1 MLMAAAAADL
11 RSVTLAQTS
20 PQGDGD
26 DSPRPRQA
34 ACLVC
39 RRSKIK
45 CDWKPHQARC
55 RRCVQLDCECIRPAY
70 HPGRQKG
77 IKNKRTGLDKALYQ
91 IDQAVKRARSAGQKS
106 PEDDRILS
114 HLQDLL
120 SGVNTPEPPPT
131 RGNYGST
138 SGNGDDD
145 AYSDEGEEEEQDT
158 VTMPDFIQRTQQSLA
173 IDDAENPL
181 QLLARASYIQPSPES
196 RHGNSPQQAHT
207 ASTQGQTEDEIQ
219 AFFAP
224 AQVHL
229 DVGPDV
235 DPVSLGLVSEDEA
248 DNLFNFFHRN
258 LAHTRWGLDPRL
270 YTVEFTRSRSAFLY
284 TSIMAASALFLPS
297 AAALSKRL
305 SNHARTLAHRVMVN
319 RYRSVEIVL
328 AFMVNIPWMFP
339 GQHSTDDETCTYISI
354 ANTVATDLSLHK
366 SLVSPEMAGSGSGIG
381 LARGDCMDPRSA
393 LAMDGFPE
401 IDPWSERGR
410 LLLRNRERAWISLFV
425 LERGMSLARGR
436 PFSVPMTRSLKDC
449 DNWHRSEYADPLD
462 GHLVSMAVLRRDLDA
477 LFATVRALCD
487 GSQMASSDG
496 SLIAQSIQGA
506 IERFFDQ
513 WHTEWGVSIGKGLDR
528 RLPPYVEILVTHT
541 RLSIYGGVINHPTA
555 PLEVRR
561 FFHTAGLSSALNVMR
576 AAIQGESQLQSM
588 PNNTAIMISFAAC
601 FALTLSSYTTGGS
614 ALAPSVRNL
623 IDETATVLER
633 IGKVT
638 RHRNGL
644 SVMYGKYLKQIVRR
658 AATGDGI
665 TGAPVRNM
673 SIPVTESAPIATPNS
688 FLEPQTLWPEP
699 MHFSAMSDDQIV
711 QALNQPGNDFEP
723 SFGGLSW
730 DDMTNFE
737 WLYWPEV
744 GI

>member
-1 MLMAAAAADL
+1 MAGRNSD
-11 RSVTLAQTS
+11 SQSQTS
-20 PQGDGD
+20 PLESG

-45 CDWKPHQARC
+45 CDWKPHQERC
-55 RRCVQLDCECIRPAY
+55 RRCIQLGCECVRPAY

-91 IDQAVKRARSAGQKS
+91 IDQAVKRARSASQKN
-106 PEDDRILS
+106 PEDDRILN
-114 HLQDLL
+114 HLQELL
-120 SGVNTPEPPPT
+120 SNANTPEHATT
-131 RGNYGST
+131 RGYSV
-138 SGNGDDD
+138 SGDGDED
-145 AYSDEGEEEEQDT
+145 AYSEEEEEQDP
-158 VTMPDFIQRTQQSLA
+158 VAMPDFIQRTQQSLA

-196 RHGNSPQQAHT
+196 RHGNSPIQAHT

-235 DPVSLGLVSEDEA
+235 DPVSLGLVSEEEA
-248 DNLFNFFHRN
+248 DKLFNFFHRN
-258 LAHTRWGLDPRL
+258 LAHTRWGLDPRI

-284 TSIMAASALFLPS
+284 TSIMAASALFMPS

-366 SLVSPEMAGSGSGIG
+366 SLISPEMVGSGSGIG
-381 LARGDCMDPRSA
+381 LARGDCLDPRAA

-401 IDPWSERGR
+401 IDPWSEKGR
-410 LLLRNRERAWISLFV
+410 LFLRNRERCWLSLFV

-496 SLIAQSIQGA
+496 SLIAQSIQGS

-513 WHTEWGVSIGKGLDR
+513 WYTEWGVSIGKGPDR

-601 FALTLSSYTTGGS
+601 FALTLSSYATGGS

-633 IGKVT
+633 IGNVT

-644 SVMYGKYLKQIVRR
+644 SIKYGKYLKQIVRR

-665 TGAPVRNM
+665 SDPRMPIVN
-673 SIPVTESAPIATPNS
+673 EAPITTPT
-688 FLEPQTLWPEP
+688 FLDQQALWPEP
-699 MHFSAMSDDQIV
+699 LQFSAMSDDQIV
-711 QALNQPGNDFEP
+711 QALNQPGNDFES

-730 DDMTNFE
+730 EDMTNFE

>member
-1 MLMAAAAADL
+1 MAGRNSD
-11 RSVTLAQTS
+11 SQSQTS
-20 PQGDGD
+20 PLESG

-45 CDWKPHQARC
+45 CDWKPHQERC
-55 RRCVQLDCECIRPAY
+55 RRCIQLDCECVRPAY

-91 IDQAVKRARSAGQKS
+91 IDQAVKRARSASQKN
-106 PEDDRILS
+106 PEDDRILN
-114 HLQDLL
+114 HLQELL
-120 SGVNTPEPPPT
+120 SNANTPEHATT
-131 RGNYGST
+131 RGYSV
-138 SGNGDDD
+138 SGDGDED
-145 AYSDEGEEEEQDT
+145 AYSEEEEEQDP
-158 VTMPDFIQRTQQSLA
+158 VAMPDFIQRTQQSLA

-229 DVGPDV
+229 DVGHDV
-235 DPVSLGLVSEDEA
+235 DPVSLGLVSEEEA
-248 DNLFNFFHRN
+248 DKLFNF
-258 LAHTRWGLDPRL
+258 
-270 YTVEFTRSRSAFLY
+270 
-284 TSIMAASALFLPS
+284 
-297 AAALSKRL
+297 
-305 SNHARTLAHRVMVN
+305 
-319 RYRSVEIVL
+319 
-328 AFMVNIPWMFP
+328 
-339 GQHSTDDETCTYISI
+339 
-354 ANTVATDLSLHK
+354 
-366 SLVSPEMAGSGSGIG
+366 
-381 LARGDCMDPRSA
+381 
-393 LAMDGFPE
+393 
-401 IDPWSERGR
+401 
-410 LLLRNRERAWISLFV
+410 
-425 LERGMSLARGR
+425 
-436 PFSVPMTRSLKDC
+436 
-449 DNWHRSEYADPLD
+449 
-462 GHLVSMAVLRRDLDA
+462 
-477 LFATVRALCD
+477 
-487 GSQMASSDG
+487 DG
-496 SLIAQSIQGA
+496 SLIAQSIQGS

-513 WHTEWGVSIGKGLDR
+513 WYTEWGVSIGKGPDR

-601 FALTLSSYTTGGS
+601 FALTLSSYATGGS

-644 SVMYGKYLKQIVRR
+644 SIKYGKYLKQIVRR

-665 TGAPVRNM
+665 SDPRMPIVN
-673 SIPVTESAPIATPNS
+673 EAPITTPT
-688 FLEPQTLWPEP
+688 FLDQQALWPEP
-699 MHFSAMSDDQIV
+699 LQFSAMSDDQIV

-730 DDMTNFE
+730 EDMTNFE

>member
-1 MLMAAAAADL
+1 MAGRNSD
-11 RSVTLAQTS
+11 SQGQTS
-20 PQGDGD
+20 PLESG

-45 CDWKPHQARC
+45 CDWKPHQERC
-55 RRCVQLDCECIRPAY
+55 RRCIQLDCECVRPAY

-91 IDQAVKRARSAGQKS
+91 IDQAVKRARSASQKN
-106 PEDDRILS
+106 PEDDRILN
-114 HLQDLL
+114 HLQELL
-120 SGVNTPEPPPT
+120 SNANTPEHATT
-131 RGNYGST
+131 RGYST
-138 SGNGDDD
+138 NGDGDED
-145 AYSDEGEEEEQDT
+145 AYSEEEEEQDP
-158 VTMPDFIQRTQQSLA
+158 VAMPDFIQRTQQSLA

-196 RHGNSPQQAHT
+196 RHGNSPIQAHT

-235 DPVSLGLVSEDEA
+235 DPVSLGLVSEEEA
-248 DNLFNFFHRN
+248 DKLFNFFHRN
-258 LAHTRWGLDPRL
+258 LAHTRWGLDPRI

-284 TSIMAASALFLPS
+284 TSIMAASALFMPS

-366 SLVSPEMAGSGSGIG
+366 SLISPEMIGSRSGIG
-381 LARGDCMDPRSA
+381 LARGDCLDPRAA

-401 IDPWSERGR
+401 IDPWSEKGR
-410 LLLRNRERAWISLFV
+410 LFLRNRERCWLSLFV

-496 SLIAQSIQGA
+496 SLIAQSIQGS

-513 WHTEWGVSIGKGLDR
+513 WYTEWGVSIGKGPDR

-601 FALTLSSYTTGGS
+601 FALTLSSYATGGS

-644 SVMYGKYLKQIVRR
+644 SIKYGKYLKQIVRR

-665 TGAPVRNM
+665 SDPRMPIVN
-673 SIPVTESAPIATPNS
+673 EAPITTPT
-688 FLEPQTLWPEP
+688 FLDQQALWPEP
-699 MHFSAMSDDQIV
+699 LQFSAMSDDQIV
-711 QALNQPGNDFEP
+711 QALNQPGNNFEP

-730 DDMTNFE
+730 EDMTNFE

>member
-1 MLMAAAAADL
+1 MTVSDEHPSTLTRTGDL
-11 RSVTLAQTS
+11 AS
-20 PQGDGD
+20 
-26 DSPRPRQA
+26 SPRYRQ
-34 ACLVC
+34 LK
-39 RRSKIK
+39 RPRSKQVI
-45 CDWKPHQARC
+45 
-55 RRCVQLDCECIRPAY
+55 RRVPDKQLVSCVVDQRSNAIGRRIRNDAEDVFSLTASVYGLPIIQVVRKAL
-70 HPGRQKG
+70 KS
-77 IKNKRTGLDKALYQ
+77 LDKALYQ
-91 IDQAVKRARSAGQKS
+91 IDQAVKRARSTSQKNA
-106 PEDDRILS
+106 EDDRILS

-120 SGVNTPEPPPT
+120 SGANSPDVPQT
-131 RGNYGST
+131 RYSA
-138 SGNGDDD
+138 SGDGDED
-145 AYSDEGEEEEQDT
+145 AYSEEEEEQEQDP
-158 VTMPDFIQRTQQSLA
+158 VVMPEFIQRTQQSLA

-196 RHGNSPQQAHT
+196 RHGNSPMQAHT
-207 ASTQGQTEDEIQ
+207 ASTTGQTEDEIQ

-224 AQVHL
+224 AQAHL
-229 DVGPDV
+229 DVGSDV
-235 DPVSLGLVSEDEA
+235 DPVTLGLVSEDEA
-248 DNLFNFFHRN
+248 DKLFHFFHRN
-258 LAHTRWGLDPRL
+258 LAHTRWGLDPRI

-284 TSIMAASALFLPS
+284 TSIMAASALFMPS

-305 SNHARTLAHRVMVN
+305 SNHVRTLAHKVVVK

-366 SLVSPEMAGSGSGIG
+366 SLVSPEMLGSGSDIG
-381 LARGDCMDPRSA
+381 LAR
-393 LAMDGFPE
+393 
-401 IDPWSERGR
+401 
-410 LLLRNRERAWISLFV
+410 
-425 LERGMSLARGR
+425 
-436 PFSVPMTRSLKDC
+436 DC
-449 DNWHRSEYADPLD
+449 DNWHLSEFADPLD
-462 GHLVSMAVLRRDLDA
+462 GHLVSMAVLRRNLDG
-477 LFATVRALCD
+477 LFAAVRGLCD
-487 GSQMASSDG
+487 GSQMPSSDG
-496 SLIAQSIQGA
+496 SLIAQSIQGS

-513 WHTEWGVSIGKGLDR
+513 WYTDWGVSIGKGPDR

-601 FALTLSSYTTGGS
+601 FALTLSSYATGGS

-644 SVMYGKYLKQIVRR
+644 SIKYGKYLKQIVRR

-665 TGAPVRNM
+665 SDPRMPIVNEAPM
-673 SIPVTESAPIATPNS
+673 TTPT
-688 FLEPQTLWPEP
+688 FLDQQALWPEP
-699 MHFSAMSDDQIV
+699 IHFSAMSDDQIV

>member
-1 MLMAAAAADL
+1 MAE
-11 RSVTLAQTS
+11 RNSGSQGQTS
-20 PQGDGD
+20 PLESG

-34 ACLVC
+34 ACLIC

-45 CDWKPHQARC
+45 CDWKPHQERC
-55 RRCVQLDCECIRPAY
+55 RRCIQLDCEC
-70 HPGRQKG
+70 
-77 IKNKRTGLDKALYQ
+77 
-91 IDQAVKRARSAGQKS
+91 
-106 PEDDRILS
+106 E
-114 HLQDLL
+114 LL
-120 SGVNTPEPPPT
+120 SNANRPEHATT
-131 RGNYGST
+131 RGYSA
-138 SGNGDDD
+138 NGDGDED
-145 AYSDEGEEEEQDT
+145 AYSEEEEEQDP
-158 VTMPDFIQRTQQSLA
+158 VAMPDFIQRTQQSLA

-181 QLLARASYIQPSPES
+181 QLLARASYIQPSLES
-196 RHGNSPQQAHT
+196 RHGNSPIQAHT

-235 DPVSLGLVSEDEA
+235 DPVSLGLVSEEEA
-248 DNLFNFFHRN
+248 DKLFN
-258 LAHTRWGLDPRL
+258 L
-270 YTVEFTRSRSAFLY
+270 
-284 TSIMAASALFLPS
+284 
-297 AAALSKRL
+297 
-305 SNHARTLAHRVMVN
+305 VMVN

-366 SLVSPEMAGSGSGIG
+366 SLISPEMVGSGPGIG
-381 LARGDCMDPRSA
+381 LARGDCLDPRAA

-401 IDPWSERGR
+401 IDPWSEKGR
-410 LLLRNRERAWISLFV
+410 LFLRNRERCWLSLFV

-496 SLIAQSIQGA
+496 CLIAQSIQGS
-506 IERFFDQ
+506 IERFFHQ
-513 WHTEWGVSIGKGLDR
+513 WYTEWGVSIGKGPDR

-601 FALTLSSYTTGGS
+601 FALTLSSYATDGS
-614 ALAPSVRNL
+614 ALASSVRNL

-644 SVMYGKYLKQIVRR
+644 SIKYGKYLKQIVRR

-665 TGAPVRNM
+665 SDPRMPIVN
-673 SIPVTESAPIATPNS
+673 EAPITTPT
-688 FLEPQTLWPEP
+688 FLDQQALWPEP
-699 MHFSAMSDDQIV
+699 LHFSAMSDDQIV

-730 DDMTNFE
+730 EDMTNFE

>member
-1 MLMAAAAADL
+1 MYLSDDL
-11 RSVTLAQTS
+11 TRAQVGNVS
-20 PQGDGD
+20 A
-26 DSPRPRQA
+26 S
-34 ACLVC
+34 L
-39 RRSKIK
+39 
-45 CDWKPHQARC
+45 
-55 RRCVQLDCECIRPAY
+55 VQLPPFSPVTQLLFLITSSTLPIVARHPRSSLVIRRVQDKQLVSNDAGDAY
-70 HPGRQKG
+70 SLTASA
-77 IKNKRTGLDKALYQ
+77 KRTGLDKALYQ
-91 IDQAVKRARSAGQKS
+91 IDQAVKRARSASQKN
-106 PEDDRILS
+106 PEDDRILN
-114 HLQDLL
+114 HLQELL
-120 SGVNTPEPPPT
+120 SNANTPEHATT
-131 RGNYGST
+131 RGYSV
-138 SGNGDDD
+138 SGDGDED
-145 AYSDEGEEEEQDT
+145 AYSEEEEEQDP
-158 VTMPDFIQRTQQSLA
+158 VAMPDFIQRTQQSLA

-196 RHGNSPQQAHT
+196 RHGNSPIQAHT

-235 DPVSLGLVSEDEA
+235 DPVSLGLVSEEEA
-248 DNLFNFFHRN
+248 DKLFN
-258 LAHTRWGLDPRL
+258 L
-270 YTVEFTRSRSAFLY
+270 SAFLY
-284 TSIMAASALFLPS
+284 TSIMAASALFMPS

-366 SLVSPEMAGSGSGIG
+366 SLISPEMVGSGSGIG
-381 LARGDCMDPRSA
+381 LARGDCLDPRAA
-393 LAMDGFPE
+393 LTMDGFPE
-401 IDPWSERGR
+401 LDPWSEKGR
-410 LLLRNRERAWISLFV
+410 LFLRNRERCWLSLFV

-496 SLIAQSIQGA
+496 SLIAQSIQGS

-513 WHTEWGVSIGKGLDR
+513 WYTEWGVSIGKGPDR

-601 FALTLSSYTTGGS
+601 FALTLSSYATGGS

-644 SVMYGKYLKQIVRR
+644 SIKYGKYLKQIVRR

-665 TGAPVRNM
+665 SDPRMPIVNEA
-673 SIPVTESAPIATPNS
+673 SITTPT
-688 FLEPQTLWPEP
+688 FLDQQALWPEP
-699 MHFSAMSDDQIV
+699 LQFSAMSDDQIV

-730 DDMTNFE
+730 EDMTNFE

>member
-1 MLMAAAAADL
+1 MCVSDELTRARVGNVSASQLPHSPVTQLCFSSPHRLPIVGNRSTSDFFCPFESWRGGTLTL
-11 RSVTLAQTS
+11 RARHPRSSLVIRRVRDKLLVSYVVAQRSNATGNLTRNDVGDAYSLTASV
-20 PQGDGD
+20 
-26 DSPRPRQA
+26 
-34 ACLVC
+34 
-39 RRSKIK
+39 
-45 CDWKPHQARC
+45 
-55 RRCVQLDCECIRPAY
+55 
-70 HPGRQKG
+70 
-77 IKNKRTGLDKALYQ
+77 KRTGLDKALYQ
-91 IDQAVKRARSAGQKS
+91 IDQAVKRARSASQKN
-106 PEDDRILS
+106 PEDDRILN
-114 HLQDLL
+114 HLQELL
-120 SGVNTPEPPPT
+120 SNANTPEHATT
-131 RGNYGST
+131 RGYSV
-138 SGNGDDD
+138 SGDGDED
-145 AYSDEGEEEEQDT
+145 AYSEEEEEQDP
-158 VTMPDFIQRTQQSLA
+158 VAMPDFIQRTQQSLA

-229 DVGPDV
+229 DVGHDV
-235 DPVSLGLVSEDEA
+235 DPVSLGLVSEEEA
-248 DNLFNFFHRN
+248 DKLFNFFHRN
-258 LAHTRWGLDPRL
+258 LAHTRWGLDPRI

-284 TSIMAASALFLPS
+284 TSIMAASALFMPS

-366 SLVSPEMAGSGSGIG
+366 SLISPEMVGSGSGIG
-381 LARGDCMDPRSA
+381 LARGDCLDPRAA

-401 IDPWSERGR
+401 IDPWSEKGR
-410 LLLRNRERAWISLFV
+410 LFLRNRERCWLSLFV

-496 SLIAQSIQGA
+496 SLIAQSIQGS

-513 WHTEWGVSIGKGLDR
+513 WYTEWGVSIGKG
-528 RLPPYVEILVTHT
+528 P
-541 RLSIYGGVINHPTA
+541 A

-601 FALTLSSYTTGGS
+601 FALTLSSYATGGS

-644 SVMYGKYLKQIVRR
+644 SIKYGKYLKQIVRR

-665 TGAPVRNM
+665 SDPRMPIVN
-673 SIPVTESAPIATPNS
+673 EAPITTPT
-688 FLEPQTLWPEP
+688 FLDQQALWPEP
-699 MHFSAMSDDQIV
+699 LQFSAMSDDQIV

-730 DDMTNFE
+730 EDMTNFE

>member
-1 MLMAAAAADL
+1 MYLSDGLTRAPSRKRL
-11 RSVTLAQTS
+11 RPLQLPPFPNFVSHHLIDVFASSVTEQPPTLFFFCVYISWRGGTLTLRARHPRSSLVIRRVPDKQPVSYVAAQRSNATGNLTRNDA
-20 PQGDGD
+20 GD
-26 DSPRPRQA
+26 
-34 ACLVC
+34 
-39 RRSKIK
+39 
-45 CDWKPHQARC
+45 
-55 RRCVQLDCECIRPAY
+55 AY
-70 HPGRQKG
+70 SLTASA
-77 IKNKRTGLDKALYQ
+77 KRTGLDKALYQ
-91 IDQAVKRARSAGQKS
+91 IDQAVKRARSASQKN
-106 PEDDRILS
+106 PEDDRILN
-114 HLQDLL
+114 HLQELL
-120 SGVNTPEPPPT
+120 SNANTPEQAT
-131 RGNYGST
+131 ARGYSV
-138 SGNGDDD
+138 SGDGDED
-145 AYSDEGEEEEQDT
+145 AYSEEEEEQDP
-158 VTMPDFIQRTQQSLA
+158 VAMPDFIQRTQQSLA

-196 RHGNSPQQAHT
+196 RHGNSPIQAHT
-207 ASTQGQTEDEIQ
+207 ASTQGHTEDEVQ

-235 DPVSLGLVSEDEA
+235 DPVSLGLVSEEEA
-248 DNLFNFFHRN
+248 DKLFN
-258 LAHTRWGLDPRL
+258 L
-270 YTVEFTRSRSAFLY
+270 
-284 TSIMAASALFLPS
+284 
-297 AAALSKRL
+297 
-305 SNHARTLAHRVMVN
+305 
-319 RYRSVEIVL
+319 SVEIVL

-366 SLVSPEMAGSGSGIG
+366 SLISPEMIGSGSGIG
-381 LARGDCMDPRSA
+381 LARGDCLDPRAA

-401 IDPWSERGR
+401 IDPWSEKGR
-410 LLLRNRERAWISLFV
+410 LFLRNRERCWLSLFV

-496 SLIAQSIQGA
+496 SLIAQSIQGS

-513 WHTEWGVSIGKGLDR
+513 WYTEWGVSIGKGPDR

-601 FALTLSSYTTGGS
+601 FALTLSSYATGGS

-644 SVMYGKYLKQIVRR
+644 SIKYGKYLKQIVRR

-665 TGAPVRNM
+665 SDPRMPIVN
-673 SIPVTESAPIATPNS
+673 EAPITTPT
-688 FLEPQTLWPEP
+688 FLDQQALWPEP
-699 MHFSAMSDDQIV
+699 LQFSAMSDDQIV
-711 QALNQPGNDFEP
+711 QALNQPGNNFEP

-730 DDMTNFE
+730 EDMTNFE

>member
-1 MLMAAAAADL
+1 MAGRNSD
-11 RSVTLAQTS
+11 SQSQTS
-20 PQGDGD
+20 PLESG

-34 ACLVC
+34 ACL
-39 RRSKIK
+39 
-45 CDWKPHQARC
+45 
-55 RRCVQLDCECIRPAY
+55 
-70 HPGRQKG
+70 
-77 IKNKRTGLDKALYQ
+77 
-91 IDQAVKRARSAGQKS
+91 IDQAVKRARSASQKN
-106 PEDDRILS
+106 PEDDRILN
-114 HLQDLL
+114 HLQELL
-120 SGVNTPEPPPT
+120 SNANTPEHATT
-131 RGNYGST
+131 RGYSV
-138 SGNGDDD
+138 SGDGDED
-145 AYSDEGEEEEQDT
+145 AYSEEEEEQDP
-158 VTMPDFIQRTQQSLA
+158 VAMPDFIQRTQQSLA

-229 DVGPDV
+229 DVGHDV
-235 DPVSLGLVSEDEA
+235 DPVSLGLVSEEEA
-248 DNLFNFFHRN
+248 DKLFNFFHRN
-258 LAHTRWGLDPRL
+258 LAHTRWGLDPRI

-284 TSIMAASALFLPS
+284 TSIMAASALFMPS

-366 SLVSPEMAGSGSGIG
+366 SLISPEMVGSGSGIG
-381 LARGDCMDPRSA
+381 LARGDCLDPRAA

-401 IDPWSERGR
+401 IDPWSEKGR
-410 LLLRNRERAWISLFV
+410 LFLRNRERCWLSLFV

-496 SLIAQSIQGA
+496 SLIAQSIQGS

-513 WHTEWGVSIGKGLDR
+513 WYTEWGVSIGKG
-528 RLPPYVEILVTHT
+528 P
-541 RLSIYGGVINHPTA
+541 A

-601 FALTLSSYTTGGS
+601 FALTLSSYATGGS

-644 SVMYGKYLKQIVRR
+644 SIKYGKYLKQIVRR

-665 TGAPVRNM
+665 SDPRMPIVN
-673 SIPVTESAPIATPNS
+673 EAPITTPT
-688 FLEPQTLWPEP
+688 FLDQQALWPEP
-699 MHFSAMSDDQIV
+699 LQFSAMSDDQIV

-730 DDMTNFE
+730 EDMTNFE

>member
-1 MLMAAAAADL
+1 MAGRNSD
-11 RSVTLAQTS
+11 SQSQTS
-20 PQGDGD
+20 PLESG

-45 CDWKPHQARC
+45 CDWKPHQERC
-55 RRCVQLDCECIRPAY
+55 RRCIQLDCECVRPAY

-91 IDQAVKRARSAGQKS
+91 IDQAVKRARSASQKN
-106 PEDDRILS
+106 PEDDRILN
-114 HLQDLL
+114 HLQELL
-120 SGVNTPEPPPT
+120 SNANTPEHATT
-131 RGNYGST
+131 RGYSV
-138 SGNGDDD
+138 SGDGDED
-145 AYSDEGEEEEQDT
+145 AYSEEEEEQDP
-158 VTMPDFIQRTQQSLA
+158 VAMPDFIQRTQQSLA

-196 RHGNSPQQAHT
+196 RHGNSPIQAHT

-235 DPVSLGLVSEDEA
+235 DPVSLGLVSEEEA
-248 DNLFNFFHRN
+248 DKLFN
-258 LAHTRWGLDPRL
+258 L
-270 YTVEFTRSRSAFLY
+270 
-284 TSIMAASALFLPS
+284 
-297 AAALSKRL
+297 
-305 SNHARTLAHRVMVN
+305 VMVN

-366 SLVSPEMAGSGSGIG
+366 SLISPEMVGSGSGIG
-381 LARGDCMDPRSA
+381 LARGDCLDPRAA

-401 IDPWSERGR
+401 LDPWSEKGR
-410 LLLRNRERAWISLFV
+410 LFLRNRERCWLSLFV

-496 SLIAQSIQGA
+496 SLIAQSIQGS

-513 WHTEWGVSIGKGLDR
+513 WYTEWGVSIGKGPDR

-601 FALTLSSYTTGGS
+601 FALTLSSYATGGS

-644 SVMYGKYLKQIVRR
+644 SIKYGKYLKQIVRR

-665 TGAPVRNM
+665 SDPRMPIVN
-673 SIPVTESAPIATPNS
+673 EAPITTPT
-688 FLEPQTLWPEP
+688 FLDQQALWPEP
-699 MHFSAMSDDQIV
+699 LQFSAMSDDQIV

-730 DDMTNFE
+730 EDMTNFE

>member
-1 MLMAAAAADL
+1 MAELTSSD
-11 RSVTLAQTS
+11 AQTS
-20 PQGDGD
+20 PQRNGD

-55 RRCVQLDCECIRPAY
+55 RRCIQLDCD
-70 HPGRQKG
+70 
-77 IKNKRTGLDKALYQ
+77 KRTGLDKALYQ
-91 IDQAVKRARSAGQKS
+91 IDQAVKRARSSAQKN
-106 PEDDRILS
+106 PDDDRILA
-114 HLQDLL
+114 HLHGLL
-120 SGVNTPEPPPT
+120 SGANTPDPPPT
-131 RGNYGST
+131 RGSYAHT
-138 SGNGDDD
+138 SVGDEDED
-145 AYSDEGEEEEQDT
+145 AYSAEEEEEEGGEEQDP
-158 VTMPDFIQRTQQSLA
+158 VTMPDFIQRTERSLA

-196 RHGNSPQQAHT
+196 RHGNSPLQAHT
-207 ASTQGQTEDEIQ
+207 ASTTGQTEDEIQ

-248 DNLFNFFHRN
+248 DNLFNFFHRK
-258 LAHTRWGLDPRL
+258 LAHTRWGLDPRI

-297 AAALSKRL
+297 TGALSRRL
-305 SNHARTLAHRVMVN
+305 SNHARSLAHRVMVN

-328 AFMVNIPWMFP
+328 ALMVNIPWMFP

-366 SLVSPEMAGSGSGIG
+366 SLVSPEMLGPGSGIG
-381 LARGDCMDPRSA
+381 LARGDCLDPQAA
-393 LAMDGFPE
+393 LAMDGFPDT
-401 IDPWSERGR
+401 DPWSERGR
-410 LLLRNRERAWISLFV
+410 LLLRNRERCWISLFV

-449 DNWHRSEYADPLD
+449 DNWHRSEFADPLD

-496 SLIAQSIQGA
+496 SLIAQSIQGS
-506 IERFFDQ
+506 IERFFAQ
-513 WHTEWGVSIGKGLDR
+513 WYTEWGVSIGKGPDR

-588 PNNTAIMISFAAC
+588 PNNTSIMISFAAC
-601 FALTLSSYTTGGS
+601 FALTISSYATGGS

-633 IGKVT
+633 VGRVT

-644 SVMYGKYLKQIVRR
+644 SVKYGKYLKQIVRR

-665 TGAPVRNM
+665 TGPAPRDM
-673 SIPVTESAPIATPNS
+673 SAAVPVTESAPIATPNG
-688 FLEPQTLWPEP
+688 FLDQQALWPEP
-699 MHFSAMSDDQIV
+699 LHFSAMSDDQIV

>member
-1 MLMAAAAADL
+1 MYLSDGLTRVSSRKHLRLSNSPILPRYPTLFLITSSTLPIVARHPRSSLVIRRVPDKQPVSYAAAQ
-11 RSVTLAQTS
+11 RSNATGNLTRNDA
-20 PQGDGD
+20 GD
-26 DSPRPRQA
+26 
-34 ACLVC
+34 
-39 RRSKIK
+39 
-45 CDWKPHQARC
+45 
-55 RRCVQLDCECIRPAY
+55 AY
-70 HPGRQKG
+70 SLTASVSASQK
-77 IKNKRTGLDKALYQ
+77 N
-91 IDQAVKRARSAGQKS
+91 
-106 PEDDRILS
+106 PEDDRILN
-114 HLQDLL
+114 HLQELL
-120 SGVNTPEPPPT
+120 SNANTPEHATT
-131 RGNYGST
+131 RGYSV
-138 SGNGDDD
+138 SGDGDED
-145 AYSDEGEEEEQDT
+145 AYSEEEEEQDP
-158 VTMPDFIQRTQQSLA
+158 VAMPDFIQRTQQSLA

-196 RHGNSPQQAHT
+196 RHGNSPIQAHT

-235 DPVSLGLVSEDEA
+235 DPVSLGLVSEEEA
-248 DNLFNFFHRN
+248 DKLFN
-258 LAHTRWGLDPRL
+258 L
-270 YTVEFTRSRSAFLY
+270 
-284 TSIMAASALFLPS
+284 
-297 AAALSKRL
+297 
-305 SNHARTLAHRVMVN
+305 
-319 RYRSVEIVL
+319 SVEIVL

-366 SLVSPEMAGSGSGIG
+366 SLISPEMVGSGSGIG
-381 LARGDCMDPRSA
+381 LARGDCLDPRAA

-401 IDPWSERGR
+401 IDPWSEKGR
-410 LLLRNRERAWISLFV
+410 LFLRNRERCWLSLFV

-496 SLIAQSIQGA
+496 SLIAQSIQGS

-513 WHTEWGVSIGKGLDR
+513 WYTEWGVSIGKGPDR

-601 FALTLSSYTTGGS
+601 FALTLSSYATGGS

-644 SVMYGKYLKQIVRR
+644 SIKYGKYLKQIVRR

-665 TGAPVRNM
+665 SDPRMPIVN
-673 SIPVTESAPIATPNS
+673 EAPITTPT
-688 FLEPQTLWPEP
+688 FLDQQALWPEP
-699 MHFSAMSDDQIV
+699 LQFSAMSDDQIV

-730 DDMTNFE
+730 EDMTNFE

>member
-1 MLMAAAAADL
+1 M
-11 RSVTLAQTS
+11 
-20 PQGDGD
+20 DGP
-26 DSPRPRQA
+26 SPRPRQA

-45 CDWKPHQARC
+45 CDWRPNQERC
-55 RRCVQLDCECIRPAY
+55 RRCIQLDCECVRPAY

-77 IKNKRTGLDKALYQ
+77 IKNKRTGLDKALFQ
-91 IDQAVKRARSAGQKS
+91 IDQAVKRARSAAQQN
-106 PEDDRILS
+106 PDDNRVLA
-114 HLQDLL
+114 HLHGLL
-120 SGVNTPEPPPT
+120 SGADADEASTA
-131 RGNYGST
+131 RDAYASGSLGT
-138 SGNGDDD
+138 DDNDDAFSAEDDD
-145 AYSDEGEEEEQDT
+145 EDEQDPVAMT
-158 VTMPDFIQRTQQSLA
+158 DFIQRTESSLA

-196 RHGNSPQQAHT
+196 RHGSSPGQPLIAIASPAQQ
-207 ASTQGQTEDEIQ
+207 SGDEIS

-224 AQVHL
+224 ARVHL
-229 DVGPDV
+229 DVGEDV
-235 DPVSLGLVSEDEA
+235 DPVLLGLVSDEEA
-248 DNLFNFFHRN
+248 ESLFTFFHRN

-270 YTVEFTRSRSAFLY
+270 YTAEFTRSRSAFLY
-284 TSIMAASALFLPS
+284 TSIMAMSALFMPS

-305 SNHARTLAHRVMVN
+305 SNHAKKLAHRVMID
-319 RYRSVEIVL
+319 RYKSVEIVL

-339 GQHSTDDETCTYISI
+339 GEQSTDDETCAYISM

-366 SLVSPEMAGSGSGIG
+366 SLVSTEMLDPGSGIG
-381 LARGDCMDPRSA
+381 LARGDCLDPRSA
-393 LAMDGFPE
+393 LAMDGFPDL
-401 IDPWSERGR
+401 DPWSERGR
-410 LLLRNRERAWISLFV
+410 LLLRNRERCWISLFV

-449 DNWHRSEYADPLD
+449 DSWHRSDLADPLD
-462 GHLVSMAVLRRDLDA
+462 GHLVSMAVLRRDLDG

-487 GSQMASSDG
+487 GSQNAASDG
-496 SLIAQSIQGA
+496 SLIAQSIEGS

-513 WHTEWGVSIGKGLDR
+513 WYTEWGISIGTGLDR

-555 PLEVRR
+555 PLEVRG

-601 FALTLSSYTTGGS
+601 FALTLSAYATGGS
-614 ALAPSVRNL
+614 GLAPSIRNL
-623 IDETATVLER
+623 IKETATVLER
-633 IGKVT
+633 IGRVT
-638 RHRNGL
+638 KHRNGL
-644 SVMYGKYLKQIVRR
+644 SVLYGKYLKQIVKR
-658 AATGDGI
+658 AATQEN
-665 TGAPVRNM
+665 TGAAAATSNLSAAP
-673 SIPVTESAPIATPNS
+673 ITESTPLATQTT
-688 FLEPQTLWPEP
+688 FLDNQALWSETLQ
-699 MHFSAMSDDQIV
+699 FSTMSDDQIAQV
-711 QALNQPGNDFEP
+711 LNQPGNNFDP

>member
-1 MLMAAAAADL
+1 MAGRNSD
-11 RSVTLAQTS
+11 SQNQTS
-20 PQGDGD
+20 PLESG

-34 ACLVC
+34 ACLE
-39 RRSKIK
+39 
-45 CDWKPHQARC
+45 RC
-55 RRCVQLDCECIRPAY
+55 RRCIQLDCECVRPAY

-91 IDQAVKRARSAGQKS
+91 IDQAVKRARSASQKN
-106 PEDDRILS
+106 PEDDRILN
-114 HLQDLL
+114 HLQELL
-120 SGVNTPEPPPT
+120 SNANTPEHGTT
-131 RGNYGST
+131 RGYSV
-138 SGNGDDD
+138 SGDGDED
-145 AYSDEGEEEEQDT
+145 AYSEEEEEQDP
-158 VTMPDFIQRTQQSLA
+158 VAMPDFIQRTQQSLA

-196 RHGNSPQQAHT
+196 RHGNSPIQAHT

-235 DPVSLGLVSEDEA
+235 DPVSLGLVSEEEA
-248 DNLFNFFHRN
+248 EKLFN
-258 LAHTRWGLDPRL
+258 L
-270 YTVEFTRSRSAFLY
+270 
-284 TSIMAASALFLPS
+284 
-297 AAALSKRL
+297 
-305 SNHARTLAHRVMVN
+305 
-319 RYRSVEIVL
+319 SVEIVL

-366 SLVSPEMAGSGSGIG
+366 SLISPEMVGSGSGIG
-381 LARGDCMDPRSA
+381 LARGDCLDPRAA

-401 IDPWSERGR
+401 IDPWSEKGR
-410 LLLRNRERAWISLFV
+410 LFLRNRERCWLSLFV

-496 SLIAQSIQGA
+496 SLIAQSIQGS

-513 WHTEWGVSIGKGLDR
+513 WYTEWGVSIGKG
-528 RLPPYVEILVTHT
+528 P
-541 RLSIYGGVINHPTA
+541 A

-601 FALTLSSYTTGGS
+601 FALTLSSYATGGS

-644 SVMYGKYLKQIVRR
+644 SIKYGKYLKQIVRR

-665 TGAPVRNM
+665 SDPRMPIVN
-673 SIPVTESAPIATPNS
+673 EAPITTPT
-688 FLEPQTLWPEP
+688 FLDQQALWPEP
-699 MHFSAMSDDQIV
+699 LQFSAMSDDQIV

-730 DDMTNFE
+730 EDMTNFE

>member
-1 MLMAAAAADL
+1 MAGRNSD
-11 RSVTLAQTS
+11 SQSQTS
-20 PQGDGD
+20 PLESG

-45 CDWKPHQARC
+45 CDWKPHQERC
-55 RRCVQLDCECIRPAY
+55 RRCIQLDCECVRPAY

-91 IDQAVKRARSAGQKS
+91 IDQAVKRARSASQKN
-106 PEDDRILS
+106 PEDDRILN
-114 HLQDLL
+114 HLQELL
-120 SGVNTPEPPPT
+120 SNANTPEHAT
-131 RGNYGST
+131 RGYSV
-138 SGNGDDD
+138 SGDGDED
-145 AYSDEGEEEEQDT
+145 AYSEEEEEQDH
-158 VTMPDFIQRTQQSLA
+158 VAMPDFIQRTQQSLA

-196 RHGNSPQQAHT
+196 RHGNSPIQAHT

-235 DPVSLGLVSEDEA
+235 DPVSLGLVSEEEA
-248 DNLFNFFHRN
+248 DKLFN
-258 LAHTRWGLDPRL
+258 L
-270 YTVEFTRSRSAFLY
+270 
-284 TSIMAASALFLPS
+284 
-297 AAALSKRL
+297 
-305 SNHARTLAHRVMVN
+305 
-319 RYRSVEIVL
+319 SVEIVL

-366 SLVSPEMAGSGSGIG
+366 SLISPEMIGSGSGIG
-381 LARGDCMDPRSA
+381 LARGDCLDPRAA

-401 IDPWSERGR
+401 IDPWSEKGR
-410 LLLRNRERAWISLFV
+410 LFLRNRERCWLSLFV

-496 SLIAQSIQGA
+496 SLIAQSIQGS

-513 WHTEWGVSIGKGLDR
+513 WYTEWGVSIGKGPDR

-601 FALTLSSYTTGGS
+601 FALTLSSYATGGS

-644 SVMYGKYLKQIVRR
+644 SIKYGKYLKQIVRR

-665 TGAPVRNM
+665 SDPRM
-673 SIPVTESAPIATPNS
+673 SIVNEAPITTPT
-688 FLEPQTLWPEP
+688 FLNQQALWPEP
-699 MHFSAMSDDQIV
+699 LQFSAMSDDQIV

-730 DDMTNFE
+730 EDMTNFE

>member
-1 MLMAAAAADL
+1 M
-11 RSVTLAQTS
+11 
-20 PQGDGD
+20 D

-45 CDWKPHQARC
+45 CDWKPHQSRC
-55 RRCVQLDCECIRPAY
+55 RRCVQLDCECVRPAY

-91 IDQAVKRARSAGQKS
+91 IDQAIKRARSAAQQS
-106 PEDDRILS
+106 PEDEKVVAHLRELLNGTGADDRS
-114 HLQDLL
+114 PSQTSSAARFNTADVEEEFY
-120 SGVNTPEPPPT
+120 SGDE
-131 RGNYGST
+131 
-138 SGNGDDD
+138 DD
-145 AYSDEGEEEEQDT
+145 EEEEQDP
-158 VTMPDFIQRTQQSLA
+158 VSMPDFIQRTEESLA

-181 QLLARASYIQPSPES
+181 QLLARASYIQPSPDS
-196 RHGNSPQQAHT
+196 RHGSSP
-207 ASTQGQTEDEIQ
+207 GQPPLAPNRAQLEPEDDIQ

-224 AQVHL
+224 ARAHL
-229 DVGPDV
+229 DIGRDV
-235 DPVSLGLVSEDEA
+235 DPVALGLVTDEEA
-248 DNLFNFFHRN
+248 HSLFTFFHRN

-270 YTVEFTRSRSAFLY
+270 YSMEFTRSRSAFLF
-284 TSIMAASALFLPS
+284 TSIMAVSALFTPT

-305 SNHARTLAHRVMVN
+305 SNHTRALAHRVIN
-319 RYRSVEIVL
+319 HQYKSVEIVL
-328 AFMVNIPWMFP
+328 AYLVNVPWMFP
-339 GQHSTDDETCTYISI
+339 GQHSTDDETCAYISL

-366 SLVSPEMAGSGSGIG
+366 VLVSPELLGPGSGVA
-381 LARGDCMDPRSA
+381 LARGDCLDPRAA
-393 LAMDGFPE
+393 LAMDGFPDVE
-401 IDPWSERGR
+401 PWSEQGR
-410 LLLRNRERAWISLFV
+410 LLLRNRERCWLSLFV

-436 PFSVPMTRSLKDC
+436 PFMVPITRSLKDC
-449 DNWHRSEYADPLD
+449 DNWHRSELADPLD
-462 GHLVSMAVLRRDLDA
+462 GHVVSMAVLRRDLDG

-487 GSQMASSDG
+487 GSQNASSDG
-496 SLIAQSIQGA
+496 NLIAQSIQGS

-513 WHTEWGVSIGKGLDR
+513 WHTEWGVSIGTGRDR

-601 FALTLSSYTTGGS
+601 FALTLSAYTTGES

-623 IDETATVLER
+623 IDETASVLER
-633 IGKVT
+633 IGTVT
-638 RHRNGL
+638 AHRNGL
-644 SVMYGKYLKQIVRR
+644 SVLYGKYLRQIVQR
-658 AATGDGI
+658 AANEDVPPGPAPPESNLST
-665 TGAPVRNM
+665 TVPMHEGAPM
-673 SIPVTESAPIATPNS
+673 TTQTG
-688 FLEPQTLWPEP
+688 FLDQETLWPETLQ
-699 MHFSAMSDDQIV
+699 FSAMSDDQIV

-730 DDMTNFE
+730 DDMTNFD
-737 WLYWPEV
+737 WLYWPEF
-744 GI
+744 GT

>member
-1 MLMAAAAADL
+1 MADL
-11 RSVTLAQTS
+11 GSDPQTS
-20 PQGDGD
+20 PHQHGSNGD

-55 RRCVQLDCECIRPAY
+55 RRCIQLDCD
-70 HPGRQKG
+70 
-77 IKNKRTGLDKALYQ
+77 KRTGLDKALYQ
-91 IDQAVKRARSAGQKS
+91 IDQAVKRARSAAQKS

-114 HLQDLL
+114 HLQDLI

-131 RGNYGST
+131 RGTYAST
-138 SGNGDDD
+138 AGDDD
-145 AYSDEGEEEEQDT
+145 AYSQDDEEEEHDV
-158 VTMPDFIQRTQQSLA
+158 VTMPEFIQRTEQSLA

-196 RHGNSPQQAHT
+196 RHGNSPVQAHT
-207 ASTQGQTEDEIQ
+207 ASTMGQTEDEIQ

-229 DVGPDV
+229 DVGQDV

-248 DNLFNFFHRN
+248 DNLFN
-258 LAHTRWGLDPRL
+258 LWGLDPRI

-319 RYRSVEIVL
+319 RYKSVEIVL
-328 AFMVNIPWMFP
+328 AFMVNVPWMFP
-339 GQHSTDDETCTYISI
+339 GQHSTDDETCTYVSI
-354 ANTVATDLSLHK
+354 ANTIATDLSLHK
-366 SLVSPEMAGSGSGIG
+366 SLVSPEMLGSAGSGIG
-381 LARGDCMDPRSA
+381 LARGDCLDPRAA

-401 IDPWSERGR
+401 VDPWSERGR
-410 LLLRNRERAWISLFV
+410 LLLRNRERCWISLFV

-436 PFSVPMTRSLKDC
+436 PFSIPITRSLKDC
-449 DNWHRSEYADPLD
+449 GNWHRSEFADPQD
-462 GHLVSMAVLRRDLDA
+462 GHLVSMAVLRRDLDP

-513 WHTEWGVSIGKGLDR
+513 WYTEWGVSIGKGPDR

-633 IGKVT
+633 VGKVT

-665 TGAPVRNM
+665 TGPATRMPPAV
-673 SIPVTESAPIATPNS
+673 PVTENAPIRTPNS
-688 FLEPQTLWPEP
+688 FLDQQALWPEP

-723 SFGGLSW
+723 GFGGLSW

>member
-1 MLMAAAAADL
+1 MQPFHPPMAE
-11 RSVTLAQTS
+11 LASDPLTS
-20 PQGDGD
+20 PQGNAD

-39 RRSKIK
+39 RRSKI
-45 CDWKPHQARC
+45 
-55 RRCVQLDCECIRPAY
+55 
-70 HPGRQKG
+70 
-77 IKNKRTGLDKALYQ
+77 NKRTGLDKALFQ
-91 IDQAVKRARSAGQKS
+91 IDQAVKRARSAAQKN
-106 PEDDRILS
+106 PEDDRILA
-114 HLQDLL
+114 HLHDLL

-131 RGNYGST
+131 RGYSATST
-138 SGNGDDD
+138 GADDDD
-145 AYSDEGEEEEQDT
+145 AYSGEEEEEEQDT
-158 VTMPDFIQRTQQSLA
+158 VTMPDFIRRTQQSLA

-207 ASTQGQTEDEIQ
+207 ASTMGQTEDEIQ

-229 DVGPDV
+229 DIGQDV

-258 LAHTRWGLDPRL
+258 LAHTRWGLDPRI

-284 TSIMAASALFLPS
+284 TSIMAASALFMPS

-305 SNHARTLAHRVMVN
+305 SNHARSLAHRVMVN

-366 SLVSPEMAGSGSGIG
+366 SLVSPEMVGSGSGIG
-381 LARGDCMDPRSA
+381 LARGDCLDPRAA

-410 LLLRNRERAWISLFV
+410 LLLRSRERAWISLFV

-477 LFATVRALCD
+477 LFAAVRALCD

-513 WHTEWGVSIGKGLDR
+513 WYTEWGVSIGKGPDR

-601 FALTLSSYTTGGS
+601 FALTISSYATGGS

-633 IGKVT
+633 VGKVT

-665 TGAPVRNM
+665 TGPATRHMPPA
-673 SIPVTESAPIATPNS
+673 IPVTPSAPITTPNN
-688 FLEPQTLWPEP
+688 FLDQQMWAEPLQ
-699 MHFSAMSDDQIV
+699 FSAMSDDQIV

-723 SFGGLSW
+723 GFGGLSW

>member
-1 MLMAAAAADL
+1 MAGRNSD
-11 RSVTLAQTS
+11 SQGQTS
-20 PQGDGD
+20 PLESG

-45 CDWKPHQARC
+45 CDWKPHQERC
-55 RRCVQLDCECIRPAY
+55 RRCIQLDCECVRPAY

-91 IDQAVKRARSAGQKS
+91 IDQAVKRARSASQKN
-106 PEDDRILS
+106 PEDDRILN
-114 HLQDLL
+114 HLQELL
-120 SGVNTPEPPPT
+120 SNANTPEHAT
-131 RGNYGST
+131 RGYSV
-138 SGNGDDD
+138 SGDGDED
-145 AYSDEGEEEEQDT
+145 AYSEEEEEQDP
-158 VTMPDFIQRTQQSLA
+158 VAMPDFIQRTQHSLA

-196 RHGNSPQQAHT
+196 RHGNSPIQAHT
-207 ASTQGQTEDEIQ
+207 ASTQGHTEDEIQ

-235 DPVSLGLVSEDEA
+235 DPVSLGLVSEEEA
-248 DNLFNFFHRN
+248 DKLFN
-258 LAHTRWGLDPRL
+258 L
-270 YTVEFTRSRSAFLY
+270 
-284 TSIMAASALFLPS
+284 
-297 AAALSKRL
+297 
-305 SNHARTLAHRVMVN
+305 
-319 RYRSVEIVL
+319 SVEIVL

-366 SLVSPEMAGSGSGIG
+366 SLISPEMIGSGSGIG
-381 LARGDCMDPRSA
+381 LARGDCLDPRAA

-401 IDPWSERGR
+401 IDPWSEKGR
-410 LLLRNRERAWISLFV
+410 LFLRNRERCWLSLFV

-496 SLIAQSIQGA
+496 SLIAQSIQGS

-513 WHTEWGVSIGKGLDR
+513 WYTEWGVSIGKGPDR

-601 FALTLSSYTTGGS
+601 FALTLSSYATGGS

-644 SVMYGKYLKQIVRR
+644 SIKYGKYLKQIVRR

-665 TGAPVRNM
+665 SDPRMPIVN
-673 SIPVTESAPIATPNS
+673 EAPITTPT
-688 FLEPQTLWPEP
+688 FLDQQALWPEP
-699 MHFSAMSDDQIV
+699 LQFSAMSDDQIV

-730 DDMTNFE
+730 EDMTNFE

>member
-1 MLMAAAAADL
+1 
-11 RSVTLAQTS
+11 
-20 PQGDGD
+20 
-26 DSPRPRQA
+26 
-34 ACLVC
+34 
-39 RRSKIK
+39 
-45 CDWKPHQARC
+45 
-55 RRCVQLDCECIRPAY
+55 
-70 HPGRQKG
+70 
-77 IKNKRTGLDKALYQ
+77 
-91 IDQAVKRARSAGQKS
+91 
-106 PEDDRILS
+106 
-114 HLQDLL
+114 
-120 SGVNTPEPPPT
+120 
-131 RGNYGST
+131 
-138 SGNGDDD
+138 
-145 AYSDEGEEEEQDT
+145 
-158 VTMPDFIQRTQQSLA
+158 
-173 IDDAENPL
+173 
-181 QLLARASYIQPSPES
+181 
-196 RHGNSPQQAHT
+196 
-207 ASTQGQTEDEIQ
+207 
-219 AFFAP
+219 
-224 AQVHL
+224 
-229 DVGPDV
+229 
-235 DPVSLGLVSEDEA
+235 
-248 DNLFNFFHRN
+248 
-258 LAHTRWGLDPRL
+258 
-270 YTVEFTRSRSAFLY
+270 
-284 TSIMAASALFLPS
+284 MAASALFMPS

-305 SNHARTLAHRVMVN
+305 SNHVRTLAHKVVLK

-366 SLVSPEMAGSGSGIG
+366 TLVSPEMLGSGSEIG
-381 LARGDCMDPRSA
+381 LARGDCLDPRAA

-401 IDPWSERGR
+401 LDPWSEKGR
-410 LLLRNRERAWISLFV
+410 LFLRNRERCWLSLFV

-436 PFSVPMTRSLKDC
+436 PFSVPMTKSLKDC
-449 DNWHRSEYADPLD
+449 DSWHRSEFADPLD

-496 SLIAQSIQGA
+496 SLIAQSIQGS

-513 WHTEWGVSIGKGLDR
+513 WYTEWGISIGKGPDR

-601 FALTLSSYTTGGS
+601 FALTLSSYATGGS

-644 SVMYGKYLKQIVRR
+644 SIKYGKYLKQIVRR

-665 TGAPVRNM
+665 SDPRMPIVN
-673 SIPVTESAPIATPNS
+673 EAPITTPT
-688 FLEPQTLWPEP
+688 FLDQQALWQEPI
-699 MHFSAMSDDQIV
+699 HFSAMSDDQIV

-723 SFGGLSW
+723 GFGGLSW
-730 DDMTNFE
+730 EDMTNFE

>member
-1 MLMAAAAADL
+1 MAGRNSD
-11 RSVTLAQTS
+11 SQSQTS
-20 PQGDGD
+20 PLESG

-45 CDWKPHQARC
+45 CDWKPHQERC
-55 RRCVQLDCECIRPAY
+55 RRCIQLDCECVRPAY

-91 IDQAVKRARSAGQKS
+91 IDQAVKRARSASQKN
-106 PEDDRILS
+106 PEDDRILN
-114 HLQDLL
+114 HLQELL
-120 SGVNTPEPPPT
+120 SNANTPEHATT
-131 RGNYGST
+131 RGYSV
-138 SGNGDDD
+138 SGDGDED
-145 AYSDEGEEEEQDT
+145 AYSEEEEEQDP
-158 VTMPDFIQRTQQSLA
+158 VAMPDFIQRTQQSLA

-235 DPVSLGLVSEDEA
+235 DPVSLGLVSEEEA
-248 DNLFNFFHRN
+248 DKLFN
-258 LAHTRWGLDPRL
+258 L
-270 YTVEFTRSRSAFLY
+270 
-284 TSIMAASALFLPS
+284 
-297 AAALSKRL
+297 
-305 SNHARTLAHRVMVN
+305 
-319 RYRSVEIVL
+319 SVEIVL

-366 SLVSPEMAGSGSGIG
+366 SLISPEMVGSGSGIG
-381 LARGDCMDPRSA
+381 LARGDCLDPRAA

-401 IDPWSERGR
+401 IDPWSEKGR
-410 LLLRNRERAWISLFV
+410 LFLRNRERCWLSLFV

-496 SLIAQSIQGA
+496 SLIAQSIQGS

-513 WHTEWGVSIGKGLDR
+513 WYTEWGVSIGKGPDR

-601 FALTLSSYTTGGS
+601 FALTLSSYATGGS

-644 SVMYGKYLKQIVRR
+644 SIKYGKYLKQIVRR

-665 TGAPVRNM
+665 SDPRMPIVN
-673 SIPVTESAPIATPNS
+673 EAPITTPT
-688 FLEPQTLWPEP
+688 FLDQQALWPEP
-699 MHFSAMSDDQIV
+699 LQFSAMSDDQIV

-730 DDMTNFE
+730 EDMTNFE

>member
-1 MLMAAAAADL
+1 MAGRNSD
-11 RSVTLAQTS
+11 SQSQTS
-20 PQGDGD
+20 PLESG

-45 CDWKPHQARC
+45 CDWKPHQERC
-55 RRCVQLDCECIRPAY
+55 RRCIQLDCECVRPAY

-91 IDQAVKRARSAGQKS
+91 IDQAVKRARSASQKN
-106 PEDDRILS
+106 PEDDRILN
-114 HLQDLL
+114 HLQELL
-120 SGVNTPEPPPT
+120 SNANTPEHATT
-131 RGNYGST
+131 RGYSV
-138 SGNGDDD
+138 SGDGDED
-145 AYSDEGEEEEQDT
+145 AYSEEEEEQDP
-158 VTMPDFIQRTQQSLA
+158 VAMPDFIQRTQHSLA

-196 RHGNSPQQAHT
+196 RHGNSPIQAHT

-235 DPVSLGLVSEDEA
+235 DPVSLGLVSEEEA
-248 DNLFNFFHRN
+248 DKLFN
-258 LAHTRWGLDPRL
+258 L
-270 YTVEFTRSRSAFLY
+270 
-284 TSIMAASALFLPS
+284 
-297 AAALSKRL
+297 
-305 SNHARTLAHRVMVN
+305 VMVN

-366 SLVSPEMAGSGSGIG
+366 SLISPEMVGSGSGIG
-381 LARGDCMDPRSA
+381 LARGDCLDPRAA
-393 LAMDGFPE
+393 LTMDGFPE
-401 IDPWSERGR
+401 LDPWSEKGR
-410 LLLRNRERAWISLFV
+410 LFLRNRERCWLSLFV

-496 SLIAQSIQGA
+496 SLIAQSIQGS

-513 WHTEWGVSIGKGLDR
+513 WYTEWGVSIGKGPDR

-601 FALTLSSYTTGGS
+601 FALTLSSYATGGS

-623 IDETATVLER
+623 IDETATVLVR

-644 SVMYGKYLKQIVRR
+644 SIKYGKYLKQIVRR

-665 TGAPVRNM
+665 SDPRMPIVN
-673 SIPVTESAPIATPNS
+673 EAPITTPT
-688 FLEPQTLWPEP
+688 FLDQQALWPEP
-699 MHFSAMSDDQIV
+699 LQFSAMSDDQIV

-730 DDMTNFE
+730 EDMTNFE

>member
-1 MLMAAAAADL
+1 MS
-11 RSVTLAQTS
+11 RSF
-20 PQGDGD
+20 P
-26 DSPRPRQA
+26 
-34 ACLVC
+34 
-39 RRSKIK
+39 
-45 CDWKPHQARC
+45 
-55 RRCVQLDCECIRPAY
+55 
-70 HPGRQKG
+70 
-77 IKNKRTGLDKALYQ
+77 KRTGLDKALYQ
-91 IDQAVKRARSAGQKS
+91 IDQAVKRARSTAQKN
-106 PEDDRILS
+106 PEDDRILT

-120 SGVNTPEPPPT
+120 SNANTPDAPTT
-131 RGNYGST
+131 RGYSETRGYSV
-138 SGNGDDD
+138 SGDGDED
-145 AYSDEGEEEEQDT
+145 AYSEEEEEPDP
-158 VTMPDFIQRTQQSLA
+158 VVMPEFIQRTQQSLA

-196 RHGNSPQQAHT
+196 RHGNSPMQAHT
-207 ASTQGQTEDEIQ
+207 ASTTGQTEDEIQ

-229 DVGPDV
+229 DVGPNV
-235 DPVSLGLVSEDEA
+235 DPVSLGLVSEEEA
-248 DNLFNFFHRN
+248 DKLFN
-258 LAHTRWGLDPRL
+258 L
-270 YTVEFTRSRSAFLY
+270 
-284 TSIMAASALFLPS
+284 
-297 AAALSKRL
+297 
-305 SNHARTLAHRVMVN
+305 
-319 RYRSVEIVL
+319 SVEIVL

-339 GQHSTDDETCTYISI
+339 GQHSTDDETCSYISI

-366 SLVSPEMAGSGSGIG
+366 SLVSPEMLGSGSGIG
-381 LARGDCMDPRSA
+381 LARGDCLDPRAA
-393 LAMDGFPE
+393 LAMDGFPDV
-401 IDPWSERGR
+401 DPWSERGR
-410 LLLRNRERAWISLFV
+410 LFLRNRERCWLSLFV

-436 PFSVPMTRSLKDC
+436 PFSVPMTRSLRDC
-449 DNWHRSEYADPLD
+449 DNWHRNEYADPLD

-487 GSQMASSDG
+487 GSQMSSSDG
-496 SLIAQSIQGA
+496 SLIAQSIQGS

-513 WHTEWGVSIGKGLDR
+513 WHTEWGVSIGKG
-528 RLPPYVEILVTHT
+528 P
-541 RLSIYGGVINHPTA
+541 A

-601 FALTLSSYTTGGS
+601 FALTLSSYATGES

-644 SVMYGKYLKQIVRR
+644 SIKYGKYLKQIVRR

-665 TGAPVRNM
+665 SDPRMPTVNEAPM
-673 SIPVTESAPIATPNS
+673 TTPN
-688 FLEPQTLWPEP
+688 FLEQQAMWSGA
-699 MHFSAMSDDQIV
+699 MQFSAMSDDQIV

-730 DDMTNFE
+730 DDMGNFD